1 MPSSTRAAHHLG
13 ILLSIATRIGA
24 IHDEVSLLWQLL
36 GMMFEV
42 VPAERGAILLA
53 GKGTEFMSAAAWNRT
68 GTTLENVPVIRTV
81 LRQAC
86 EERSGVL
93 VHSVVHTVAGDE
105 SIRDAES
112 ALLSQAHSVL
122 CVPMAAGK
130 RVLGMIYLDV
140 VNPSIEFSDNDL
152 QVAMGIASIAS
163 LALENVRNT
172 ATLRIENDRLRQ
184 DLDLQHNLLGD
195 SVEMCGLRQMI
206 TRMAAADT
214 TVLICG
220 ESGTGKELVARAI
233 HDSSDRSDGLFVA
246 INCAALTETL
256 LESELFGHEKGAFTG
271 AVAQKRGQIEVATGG
286 TLFLDEVGELAGG
299 LQAKL
304 LRALQ
309 EREIVRVGGTRP
321 IKVDVRVLA
330 ATNRDLAAGVA
341 AGSFRQDLFYR
352 LNVVRVDVPPLRAHR
367 NDIAALAEHFLERYS
382 NKCKRRVHAI
392 SPLALQAL
400 MAYDWPGN
408 VRELQNAI
416 ERAVVLGSSDVIL
429 PEDLPEALWETAAG
443 PPTVAPESYH
453 DALLAFKKQ
462 LILNAIAKSDGTL
475 AQAAR
480 LLGLHPNYLHRLVT
494 NLDLRSALRKT
505 G

>member
-1 MPSSTRAAHHLG
+1 
-13 ILLSIATRIGA
+13 
-24 IHDEVSLLWQLL
+24 
-36 GMMFEV
+36 
-42 VPAERGAILLA
+42 
-53 GKGTEFMSAAAWNRT
+53 
-68 GTTLENVPVIRTV
+68 
-81 LRQAC
+81 
-86 EERSGVL
+86 
-93 VHSVVHTVAGDE
+93 
-105 SIRDAES
+105 
-112 ALLSQAHSVL
+112 
-122 CVPMAAGK
+122 
-130 RVLGMIYLDV
+130 
-140 VNPSIEFSDNDL
+140 
-152 QVAMGIASIAS
+152 
-163 LALENVRNT
+163 
-172 ATLRIENDRLRQ
+172 
-184 DLDLQHNLLGD
+184 
-195 SVEMCGLRQMI
+195 
-206 TRMAAADT
+206 
-214 TVLICG
+214 
-220 ESGTGKELVARAI
+220 
-233 HDSSDRSDGLFVA
+233 VA